1 MGMIMNNL
9 TAIPDRRLTERHKL
23 RIPLQLRI
31 WGVDG
36 SEHSAESIDL
46 SGRGALIE
54 TELSLRV
61 GAAVE
66 LQLKLPEEITGQ
78 PTTEWRCRGHVVRI
92 VKSVPPNRHLRVG
105 VHFNRLD
112 VSRK

>member
-1 MGMIMNNL
+1 MNNS
-9 TAIPDRRLTERHKL
+9 AAVPDRRSTQRHRL

-36 SEHSAESIDL
+36 SEHSAESIDF
-46 SGRGALIE
+46 SARGVLLE
-54 TELSLRV
+54 TELPLWV
-61 GAAVE
+61 GATVE

-78 PTTEWRCRGHVVRI
+78 PTTEWRCKGHVVRVVQCI
-92 VKSVPPNRHLRVG
+92 PPSRGLRVG

-112 VSRK
+112 VSRH